1 MTAVSGIED
10 ALAAAVALRER
21 GEDEEA
27 LVALV
32 DLHRLHPDDPRV
44 NLQCAWIH
52 DKLGLESEAVPFY
65 EKALEGGLAGDDLHD
80 ALLGLG
86 STYRA
91 LGAYDE
97 AVRVLDRAVS
107 EIPDARDLEV
117 FRAMALYN
125 AGRAKEA
132 CETLLRLLVETSG
145 DEGITR
151 YRRALSHYAADLDRT
166 WA

>member
-1 MTAVSGIED
+1 MTAVSGFEG
-10 ALAAAVALRER
+10 ALAAAVALREQ

-27 LVALV
+27 RVALL
-32 DLHRLHPDDPRV
+32 DLHRLHPDDPGV
-44 NLQCAWIH
+44 NLQCAWVH

-65 EKALEGGLAGDDLHD
+65 EKALDGGLDGEDLHD

-91 LGAYDE
+91 LGTYDE

-107 EIPDARDLEV
+107 EIPEARELEV

-132 CETLLRLLVETSG
+132 CETLLRLLVETTD
-145 DEGITR
+145 DEGISR
-151 YRRALSHYAADLDRT
+151 YRRALSEYAADLDRT
-166 WA
+166 WE